1 MRSDPWKFQSTW
13 RSEDW
18 FNNTTIAGFLASTG
32 YLYISDV
39 VIGGNGTYFALTPN
53 AVQLWNDGT
62 LIETWG
68 TLVTSAPGTMSGELM
83 GLLCLTYP

>member
-1 MRSDPWKFQSTW
+1 MRSDPWKFESTW

-18 FNNTTIAGFLASTG
+18 FNNTTVANFIASKG
-32 YLYISDV
+32 YLYISDKV
-39 VIGGNGTYFALTPN
+39 LGGDGTYFSLTPD
-53 AVQLWNDGT
+53 AIQLYQDGV

-68 TLVTSAPGTMSGELM
+68 TLVTSAPGALSGELM